1 MTTLPA
7 DEPAMPGLGANRA
20 FVRLWIAKTVSG
32 IGSSITATAIPLTA
46 AFTLDATPGQMAAL
60 VFAGQLPDL
69 LFGLIAG
76 VWVDRVRR
84 RPILIGADLGRA
96 LLLAVIPIAAFA
108 GALSMPLLWLVA
120 FGSATLTLFFTLAS
134 VAVLPAIVR
143 EDQFVDA
150 NSKLHMSEAVLT
162 LAGPGLAGALIQL
175 VTAPKAIIV
184 DVGSFL
190 VSALSLGGIATAEPA
205 PEKRERGLRPIG
217 REIREGMHE
226 LVRTPLLRALALS
239 MGMFVVGGAMV
250 ATVGILFLARTLSLS
265 PGTIALLPTF
275 AGAGTMIGAAIA
287 SRAANRLT
295 LGGAIVGA
303 GFLQALAM
311 LLTPS
316 AALVAHPI
324 PLLAVTG
331 VISGIAY
338 SVLSINQISLRQRI
352 TPIRLLGRVTAARR
366 FLIFCMAP
374 AGAAAGGWMGTQV
387 GYEATMLAGGG
398 VTLIAALYMWASP
411 IRHAR

>member
-1 MTTLPA
+1 MNAALPR
-7 DEPAMPGLGANRA
+7 PGLWTNRA

-46 AFTLDATPGQMAAL
+46 AFALDATPGQMAAL

-84 RPILIGADLGRA
+84 RPILIVTDLGRA
-96 LLLAVIPIAAFA
+96 LLLAVIPIAAFL
-108 GALSMPLLWLVA
+108 GVLSMPLLWLVA
-120 FGSATLTLFFTLAS
+120 FGSAALTLFFTLAS

-143 EDQFVDA
+143 EDQLVDA

-162 LAGPGLAGALIQL
+162 LAGPGAAGVLIQL

-184 DVGSFL
+184 DVVSFL
-190 VSALSLGGIATAEPA
+190 VSAFSLGGIATAEPK
-205 PEKRERGLRPIG
+205 PERRESGLRPIG

-226 LVRTPLLRALALS
+226 LIRTPLLRALALS
-239 MGMFVVGGAMV
+239 MGLIVVGGAMV
-250 ATVGILFLARTLSLS
+250 ATVGILLLARTLSLS
-265 PGTIALLPTF
+265 PGTIALLPAC
-275 AGAGTMIGAAIA
+275 AGIGTMIGAVIA
-287 SRAANRLT
+287 SRVANRLT

-303 GFLQALAM
+303 GFLEAFAM

-316 AALVAHPI
+316 AALLAQPI
-324 PLLAVTG
+324 PLLVVTG

-352 TPIRLLGRVTAARR
+352 TPIHLLGRVTAARR

-374 AGAAAGGWMGTQV
+374 AGAAVGGWMGAHL
-387 GYEATMLAGGG
+387 GYEATMLAGGC
-398 VTLIAALYMWASP
+398 VTLIGALYMWASP
-411 IRHAR
+411 IRDAR

>member
-1 MTTLPA
+1 MSLLPA
-7 DEPAMPGLGANRA
+7 EAILQPGLWRNRA
-20 FVRLWIAKTVSG
+20 FVRLWVAKTVSG

-46 AFTLDATPGQMAAL
+46 AFALGATPGQMAVL

-96 LLLAVIPIAAFA
+96 LLLAVIPIAAFV
-108 GALSMPLLWLVA
+108 GALSMSLLWLVA

-143 EDQFVDA
+143 EDQLVDA
-150 NSKLHMSEAVLT
+150 NAKLHMSEAVLT
-162 LAGPGLAGALIQL
+162 LAGPGAAGTLIQL

-184 DVGSFL
+184 DVFSFL
-190 VSALSLGGIATAEPA
+190 VSAFALGGIATAEPE
-205 PEKRERGLRPIG
+205 PEKRDSGLRAIG

-226 LVRTPLLRALALS
+226 LIRTPLLRALALS
-239 MGMFVVGGAMV
+239 MGIIVVGGSIV

-265 PGTIALLPTF
+265 PGTIALLPMF
-275 AGAGTMIGAAIA
+275 AGAGTMIGAAVA
-287 SRAANRLT
+287 SRVASRLT

-303 GFLQALAM
+303 GFLEAFAM

-316 AALVAHPI
+316 AALLANPI

-331 VISGIAY
+331 VLLGIAY

-352 TPIRLLGRVTAARR
+352 TPSHLLGRVTAARR

-374 AGAAAGGWMGTQV
+374 VGAAAGGWMGAHL
-387 GYEATMLAGGG
+387 GYEVTMLAGGG
-398 VTLIAALYMWASP
+398 VTLIAALYMAASP
-411 IRHAR
+411 IRDAR